1 MSTKSN
7 LATLA
12 PPAPPLQV
20 YIPAAGLVISQPAA
34 READD
39 RARAV
44 ASPKDLRTEPGPIR
58 FIIIALA
65 VTFLTV

>member
-20 YIPAAGLVISQPAA
+20 YIPAAGLVISPPAA

-44 ASPKDLRTEPGPIR
+44 ASPKDLREIR
-58 FIIIALA
+58 RLLA
-65 VTFLTV
+65 TPKAANKRGGRS

>member
-34 READD
+34 READE

-44 ASPKDLRTEPGPIR
+44 ASP
-58 FIIIALA
+58 
-65 VTFLTV
+65 